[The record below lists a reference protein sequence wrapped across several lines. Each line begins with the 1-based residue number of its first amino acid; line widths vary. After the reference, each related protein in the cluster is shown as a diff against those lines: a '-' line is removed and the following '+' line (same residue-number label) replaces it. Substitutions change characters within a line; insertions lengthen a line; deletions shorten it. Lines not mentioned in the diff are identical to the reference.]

1 MFALSVV
8 LPSFRQ
14 ILGCPGSDVFWPLP
28 TRSEHPCESVPGQSS
43 SVACALGA
51 YSIFTVHRLATEALC
66 SRIYLMTKSLQVGK
80 YLISPLIR
88 RNHDG
93 RYLASVSIRSGRSSM
108 THDRLMRFD
117 NCFNSARDA
126 ERFAKTQAISYIKT
140 REAPSIQFS

>member
-1 MFALSVV
+1 
-8 LPSFRQ
+8 
-14 ILGCPGSDVFWPLP
+14 
-28 TRSEHPCESVPGQSS
+28 
-43 SVACALGA
+43 
-51 YSIFTVHRLATEALC
+51 
-66 SRIYLMTKSLQVGK
+66 MTKSLQVGK

-117 NCFNSARDA
+117 TCFNSARDA

-140 REAPSIQFS
+140 REAPSTQFS